1 MRTIGID
8 IGTGSLGWAI
18 CEKDG
23 REGEPQLR
31 EHGIMVFPEGIDRD
45 QTGEKPKN
53 QQRNKSRASRRR
65 YFRRKR
71 RKQMLL
77 DVLIDHGLCP
87 LSKDALTRWVKEDV
101 YPDEPAFR
109 DWFRMQPYPLRAEAL
124 DRPLTDYELGRVL
137 YHMDQRRGFRS
148 NRKEGDGEQKK
159 FHSGDAAR
167 GIRGYDETQTLLGDH
182 GTMGKVAVHLSKQ
195 PKVDAV
201 RRRFV
206 KRDDYVKEF
215 DLIWAKQQEL
225 HGKDALGVKLTE
237 KLHDE
242 IGAPFDGILFFQRPL
257 RSQKG
262 TVGKCRFEK
271 NKRRAPQASLTA
283 EVFEVLQ
290 TVNNIKVDGQSLSNE
305 LRDNVINELFLKGS
319 KDHFTAEDL
328 NKKLVKWKVNGTSN
342 YTAEEA
348 KKVKFKSAKV
358 IKELAMLFG
367 PKEYTET
374 ARAIFDNP
382 TDKLWL
388 DRWAVIRDSEHGKE
402 VTEATNAGR
411 DVGGKRDL
419 YGYGKEVWKL
429 EEDKLKKL
437 VEITWPQG
445 YASMSN
451 KAMGKMIP
459 WLRQGMIFSHAAFLA
474 NIDEAFGERWKTM
487 TEAQRAKVAGDIQA
501 IIESMRVEKGR
512 TELLNGLVKQYRQH
526 WDETKNPHGFWS
538 DARRKDFDRSFDNW
552 ISKELGS
559 QLGDAEREALR
570 TELKGR
576 FDMHVDEFGVR
587 MPFIK
592 LERADERIANYLTQ
606 DWDVGFDGLSKLYH
620 PADIEIYPEARGEQL
635 GSPFHPALNNPVAL
649 RALHALRFLINALL
663 KSGAID
669 KDTRIRIELA
679 RELNSANE
687 RRAWQWFQSD
697 MFDRQRKAEE
707 ACKKWFDAH
716 MPGTQITE
724 DAIERVWLMQEAE
737 EILGQ
742 AKCVYTNRALSMG
755 DVIGGTANTNI
766 EHTWPKW
773 RSLDD
778 SKANKMLCD
787 RDYNNNIKADR
798 IPAECENWGTPK
810 AYKGLEPAAILPNV
824 EKFREKMEHYKMLVE
839 IRKQDSKNAQDPNTK
854 NTVLVQKNYYGF
866 WYRYW
871 KTKYEHFALES
882 IPLGF
887 TNRQQVEVGMITRY
901 ARAYLRTFFPRVDC
915 VKGTLVSFMRK
926 EWMGKKQEE
935 KDRTNHFHHLV
946 DAITMAAT
954 NKETTDRIAH
964 DLRQQEGRN
973 SSMTPTKPWPSY
985 TEDVLKLKDKVLVY
999 HYSEDP
1005 LGRTTRYRKLIK
1017 GKRRVV
1023 TGSTVRGSLHKDTFY
1038 GRILWKDPQT
1048 GQKVLRTVKR
1058 TRIHD
1063 MSESDIDYIVSEG
1076 LKEKI
1081 RWAGIEKVKLDG
1093 GLPVNVKHGSATDT
1107 HTVKKLRLFTQQ
1119 IKRDKNG
1126 LPQPEEDSLLE
1137 IKPHRDKVEG
1147 REHKHHLLAA
1157 NDDNHYMGVYE
1168 STEGVRGYYI
1178 LNMFELTEALREGKS
1193 KNFPHNLFPTSIEVT
1208 ERGKNYQCN
1217 LLHNGNRPVVLK
1229 KDQMVLLYSTGRDEI
1244 SFADRQLLAERL
1256 YKIRNIESDGR
1267 LLLTHHMTA
1276 LSTTQLKAL
1285 DTAKNKALKAEGVKK
1300 VKGAVEYGPRKRL
1313 NVSAIRA
1320 LIEDVDFK
1328 SHPNEVVVPLQG
1340 DLGVV

>member
-1 MRTIGID
+1 MKMRTLGID

-23 REGEPQLR
+23 RESDPQLR

-53 QQRNKSRASRRR
+53 QQRNRSRASRRR

-77 DVLIDHGLCP
+77 DVLISEGLCP
-87 LSKDALTRWVKEDV
+87 LSKEALVRWVKEDL

-109 DWFRMQPYPLRAEAL
+109 DWFKMQPYPLRAEAL
-124 DRPLTDYELGRVL
+124 DRPLTAHEFGRVL

-159 FHSGDAAR
+159 FHSGDGDR
-167 GIRGYDETQTLLGDH
+167 GIRGYDETQALLNEH
-182 GTMGKVAVHLSKQ
+182 GTMGKVAVHLGAQS
-195 PKVDAV
+195 KVDAV

-215 DLIWAKQQEL
+215 DQIWLKQQEL
-225 HGKDALGVKLTE
+225 HGNDALGTKLTE
-237 KLHDE
+237 KLHDQ

-262 TVGKCRFEK
+262 AVGKCRFEK

-290 TVNNIKVDGQSLSNE
+290 TVNNMKVDGMPLTME
-305 LRDNVINELFLKGS
+305 LRHRVINDLFLK
-319 KDHFTAEDL
+319 KDRFTAEDL
-328 NKKLVKWKVNGTSN
+328 NKALVKWKVNGTSN
-342 YTAEEA
+342 YAGEEA
-348 KKVKFKSAKV
+348 KKVKFKGAEV
-358 IKELAMLFG
+358 IKDLAKLFG
-367 PKEYTET
+367 GKSWEPLAQEIFNNPDKKE
-374 ARAIFDNP
+374 
-382 TDKLWL
+382 WL
-388 DRWAVIRDSEHGKE
+388 DRWSAIKDAEHFSEISDLRDKGKD
-402 VTEATNAGR
+402 TGR
-411 DVGGKRDL
+411 KKDL
-419 YGYGKEVWKL
+419 KQYAIEKWGFDEKQ
-429 EEDKLKKL
+429 LKSLKN
-437 VEITWPQG
+437 IAWPQG
-445 YASMSN
+445 YANISH

-487 TEAQRAKVAGDIQA
+487 TEAQRAKVSGDIQA

-538 DARRKDFDRSFDNW
+538 DARRKEFDRAFNNW
-552 ISKELGS
+552 MQKELGE

-570 TELKGR
+570 TELVGR
-576 FDMHVDEFGVR
+576 FDAHVDEFGVR

-592 LERADERIANYLTQ
+592 LERADERIANYLTK
-606 DWDVGFDGLSKLYH
+606 DWEVGFDGISKLYH

-663 KSGAID
+663 KSGAVD
-669 KDTRIRIELA
+669 KNTRIRIELA

-707 ACKKWFDAH
+707 ACKNWFDAH
-716 MPGTQITE
+716 MPGTPVTE

-737 EILGQ
+737 EVLGQ

-755 DVIGGTANTNI
+755 DVIGGTANTNV

-787 RDYNNNIKADR
+787 RDYNNNIKGDR
-798 IPAECENWGTPK
+798 IPAECENWETLK
-810 AYKGLEPAAILPNV
+810 AYKGMEPAAILPNV
-824 EKFREKMEHYKMLVE
+824 EKFRLKMEHYKMLVE
-839 IRKQDSKNAQDPNTK
+839 IRKQDSKNAQDPSTK
-854 NTVLVQKNYYGF
+854 NTVLVQKNYYSF

-915 VKGTLVSFMRK
+915 VKGELVSFMRK
-926 EWMGKKQEE
+926 EWMGKKQEQ

-964 DLRQQEGRN
+964 ELRQQEERN
-973 SSMTPTKPWPSY
+973 SSMTPTKPWPSFA
-985 TEDVLKLKDKVLVY
+985 EDVLKLKDKVLVY
-999 HYSEDP
+999 HFSDDP

-1063 MSESDIDYIVSEG
+1063 MSENDVDFIVSEQ
-1076 LKEKI
+1076 LKSMI
-1081 RWAGIEKVKLDG
+1081 RSVEWGGIEKVKAAG
-1093 GLPVNVKHGSATDT
+1093 GLPVQVQQGAVLDT

-1119 IKRDKNG
+1119 VKRDKNG
-1126 LPQPEEDSLLE
+1126 LPQAEEDSLLE
-1137 IKPHRDKVEG
+1137 IKPHRDKVKG

-1157 NDDNHYMGVYE
+1157 NDDNHLMGVYQNE
-1168 STEGVRGYYI
+1168 KGDRTFHI
-1178 LNMFELTEALREGKS
+1178 LSLFELTKALQRGERKG
-1193 KNFPHNLFPTSIEVT
+1193 FPHSLLPDSIEREV
-1208 ERGKNYQCN
+1208 RGKKVKYQ
-1217 LLHNGNRPVVLK
+1217 LVRRNGHPVVLR
-1229 KDQMVLLYSTGRDEI
+1229 KDQMVLLYTESPEEI
-1244 SFADRQLLAERL
+1244 NWNDKADVGVRLHKVRSFEP
-1256 YKIRNIESDGR
+1256 DGR
-1267 LLLTHHMTA
+1267 LVLVHHMEAQPMSKLIRTGAFVPGATGVRLRLSLNGLNA
-1276 LSTTQLKAL
+1276 LL
-1285 DTAKNKALKAEGVKK
+1285 
-1300 VKGAVEYGPRKRL
+1300 
-1313 NVSAIRA
+1313 
-1320 LIEDVDFK
+1320 EDVDFK
-1328 SHPNEVVVPLQG
+1328 SQPNDVVVPLAG
-1340 DLGVV
+1340 HLSMV